1 MKRLMF
7 NKYLVSSA
15 LLLIVSAAVFLV
27 HTSSASALSASD
39 WQPGRIID
47 DSVFFNPNTMSSQD
61 IQNFLNSKVPVC
73 DTNGTQ
79 IYSGSQTR
87 AQYSQAHGVSTPFIC
102 LKNYSQTVPAMPA
115 DAYCGAIPAGSA
127 SAATIIKEVSAACTI
142 NPQIILVLL
151 QKETGII
158 TDDWPWPFEYD
169 QATGYACPD
178 SGSCDPNFAGFFNQV
193 YYGARQY
200 QKYAKQPQLFNYSA
214 GQTSYVAY
222 SPDSSCG
229 GTSVAIQNQA
239 TAGLYNYT
247 PYQPNQN
254 ALSNL
259 NGSSSDPCA
268 SYGNRNFWVYFWNW
282 FGNPIGAEYAWLI
295 QSFTYSGGDNILSKG
310 YPETVTLKALN
321 VSRHPWY
328 NNVSGNNPVRLGT
341 WQPTNGPSQFA
352 TLNGT
357 NNRFADMQESE
368 VDPNQVATFVFTIN
382 PQTAGTFVVPM
393 NLVAE
398 NAAWM
403 TWPGF
408 SPTIVVNSSP
418 YQWRVDSV
426 SYSNGTGLMNPD
438 SSQSITVWATNT
450 GNTTWYKNTA
460 GQPSIWLGTWP
471 PGRGSAAAD
480 TTGGKWPNATRVT
493 QANNDGVTPGSQTA
507 FQFNVKVPFGGDYYE
522 RLNLVAEGQSWFN
535 DAGLTLY
542 LHGRT
547 YAWQPVWQS
556 LSTGNPNIGRNQTF
570 DVTVKVKNTGE
581 MPWKKSDPF
590 KVRLATSSPQNRG
603 SALYN
608 NASWISDTRPAALL
622 ESDVEPGQEGT
633 FTFNARTPNS
643 TGARNEYFSL
653 VAEGIQ
659 WFNDPG
665 FNIYVNVQ

>member
-1 MKRLMF
+1 MRKMAR
-7 NKYLVSSA
+7 NKYLLSFG
-15 LLLIVSAAVFLV
+15 LLLMAASFGLFM
-27 HTSSASALSASD
+27 HAPSASALSASD

-47 DSVFFNPNTMSSQD
+47 DSVFFNPNTMSTQD
-61 IQNFLNSKVPVC
+61 IQAFLNSKVPTC

-79 IYSGSQTR
+79 IYSGSETR
-87 AQYSQAHGVSTPFIC
+87 AQYSAAHGVSTPFIC
-102 LKNYSQTVPAMPA
+102 LKDYSQTVPAMAA
-115 DAYCGAIPAGSA
+115 DAYCGAIPPGSA
-127 SAATIIKEVSAACTI
+127 SAATIIKEVSAACSV
-142 NPQIILVLL
+142 NPQVILVLL
-151 QKETGII
+151 QKETGLV
-158 TDDWPWPFEYD
+158 TDDWPWPFEYS
-169 QATGYACPD
+169 QATGYGCPD
-178 SGSCDPNFAGFFNQV
+178 SSSCDPSFAGFFNQV

-229 GTSVAIQNQA
+229 GTNVAIQNQA

-254 ALSNL
+254 ALANL
-259 NGSSSDPCA
+259 NGSSTDPCS
-268 SYGNRNFWVYFWNW
+268 SYGNRNFWVYYWNW
-282 FGNPIGAEYAWLI
+282 FGNPIGADYAWLI
-295 QSFTYSGGDNILSKG
+295 QSFTYSGGDNILTKG
-310 YPETVTLKALN
+310 IPETVTLKALN

-341 WQPTNGPSQFA
+341 WQPANGPSPFA
-352 TLNGT
+352 NLNGT

-368 VDPNQVATFVFTIN
+368 VDPNQVATFVFTIT
-382 PQTAGTFVVPM
+382 PTTAGTFVIPM

-398 NAAWM
+398 NATWM

-408 SPTIVVNSSP
+408 SPTIVVTDSP

-426 SYSNGTGLMNPD
+426 SYNNGTGLMNPG
-438 SSQSITVWATNT
+438 SEQQITVWATNT
-450 GNTTWYKNTA
+450 GNITWTKNS
-460 GQPSIWLGTWP
+460 PPVWLATWP
-471 PGRGSAAAD
+471 PDRNSPVAD
-480 TTGGKWPNATRVT
+480 PSGGKWPSSTRIAQFNEASV
-493 QANNDGVTPGSQTA
+493 APGGQGS
-507 FQFNVKVPFGGDYYE
+507 FQFNVRMPGSGDFYE
-522 RLNLVAEGQSWFN
+522 RLNLVAEGQNWFN

-581 MPWKKSDPF
+581 MAWKKSDPF
-590 KVRLATSSPQNRG
+590 QVRLATTNPENRG
-603 SALYN
+603 SALYTPG
-608 NASWISDTRPAALL
+608 WIGDTRPAALI

-633 FTFNARTPNS
+633 FTFNARTPNAA
-643 TGARNEYFSL
+643 GARYEYFSL

-665 FNIYVNVQ
+665 FNIYINVL